1 MPDLTPLRTACL
13 WVLGMAPVL
22 SLVHGIVRV
31 VRPTRTLETTVFLLY
46 WPLLVLTPVG
56 IMTIQVLPRTEEEGG

>member
-13 WVLGMAPVL
+13 WVLGLALVL
-22 SLVHGIVRV
+22 ILVHGIVLV
-31 VRPTRTLETTVFLLY
+31 VRPTRTLETTLFLLY
-46 WPLLVLTPVG
+46 WPLLVITPVG

>member
-13 WVLGMAPVL
+13 WVLGMALVL
-22 SLVHGIVRV
+22 ILVHGSVLV
-31 VRPTRTLETTVFLLY
+31 VRPTRTRETTVFLLY
-46 WPLLVLTPVG
+46 WPLLVITHVG

>member
-1 MPDLTPLRTACL
+1 MAL
-13 WVLGMAPVL
+13 VLI
-22 SLVHGIVRV
+22 LVHGIVLV

-46 WPLLVLTPVG
+46 GPLLVITHVG